1 MSARLEYAIADRTFS
16 HIHVS
21 LRDANGKSLFAV
33 SDAELKTGRAGA
45 TNGEVKFISQEG
57 EWFLAG
63 VLDGLPD
70 SELNFVARAK
80 MWG

>member
-1 MSARLEYAIADRTFS
+1 MNAYR

-21 LRDANGKSLFAV
+21 LRDATGKSLFAV
-33 SDAELKTGRAGA
+33 PEEQLKTGRPDAQSED
-45 TNGEVKFISQEG
+45 TRFMSQEG

-70 SELNFVARAK
+70 GRVLRLSCN
-80 MWG
+80 